1 MSLKK
6 LSTIVLALSLLLTSS
21 LALAAEKKKAASPE
35 DLMYKIAQLNLH
47 HQQYPEAITAF
58 TDLLEIYPKS
68 NLIKDYAYYL
78 GLAYEHSGDY
88 QKAAEVYQKVVTI
101 YKDKPSQL
109 AQTDSLAMEGV
120 GRCFNKNFKE
130 YSVIINGQ
138 PITKLEFDAELE
150 KVPGQYRAQFESEA
164 GRKQFLE
171 RLVQKKLLYDEAV
184 KSGVENDPAVYQ
196 QLVDTRYDILI
207 RSLYNREV
215 IQKAQPTEEEVK
227 KYYEANKDSFKIV
240 EQVKARNIVLNTQA
254 EAEKVLKLA
263 QIKKSFFDSLAIKY
277 SVSGNSHTGGD
288 MGQLNRD
295 VKSDLDPVLFVK
307 TPKGKISSVTPIS
320 PKFAV
325 VKRINKEGS
334 KLHLRWIVFN
344 TEAEAGTAIVDLK
357 TNPGLFD
364 SLAGKLSIDAATKD
378 KAGDLGL
385 VDKSQV
391 DSKIFAAAGK
401 LKDGAYTPTPVK
413 YYTQYAIYK
422 VEEKTPA
429 GFKTLDQVKG
439 QISGKLQNNKQKANL
454 DNLLNRL
461 KAEASIT
468 YPEETP
474 AAPAQPEQK
483 EGDKK

>member
-1 MSLKK
+1 MSPKK
-6 LSTIVLALSLLLTSS
+6 LLTVVLALSLLLTSS
-21 LALAAEKKKAASPE
+21 LVLAAEKKTAASPE
-35 DLMYKIAQLNLH
+35 ELLYKIAQLNLN
-47 HQQYPEAITAF
+47 HQQYAEAIAAF

-68 NLIKDYAYYL
+68 KQVKDYSYYL

-101 YKDKPSQL
+101 YKDKPSQM
-109 AQTDSLAMEGV
+109 AQADSLAMEGV

-130 YSVIINGQ
+130 YSVVINGQ

-150 KVPGQYRAQFESEA
+150 KVPPQYRSQFESED

-184 KSGVENDPAVYQ
+184 KTGAENDPAVYQ
-196 QLVDTRYDILI
+196 QLTDSRYDILI

-215 IQKAQPTEEEVK
+215 IQKSQPTEEEIK
-227 KYYEANKDSFKIV
+227 KNYQANKDAYKIS
-240 EQVKARNIVLNTQA
+240 EQVKARNIIVSTKA

-263 QIKKSFFDSLAIKY
+263 QMKKSFFDSLAIKY

-288 MGQLNRD
+288 MGQINR
-295 VKSDLDPVLFVK
+295 VANPDLDQVLFVK

-325 VKRINKEGS
+325 VKRIKKEGS

-344 TEAEAGTAIVDLK
+344 TEEEAKKVIAELTAKPDQ
-357 TNPGLFD
+357 FD
-364 SLAGKLSIDAATKD
+364 SLAGKLSADAATKD

-385 VDKSQV
+385 VDNSQV
-391 DSKIFAAAGK
+391 DPKVFAAAGK
-401 LKDGAYTPTPVK
+401 LKDGAYTLSPVK
-413 YYTQYAIYK
+413 YFTQYAIYK
-422 VEEKTPA
+422 IEEKTPA
-429 GFKTLDQVKG
+429 GFKPLDQVKS
-439 QISGKLQNNKQKANL
+439 QISGQLQRDQQKTYF

-461 KAEASIT
+461 KSAASIT

-483 EGDKK
+483 EDGKK